1 MSIENMLSTLTQA
14 EKLAAIDFLWRD
26 LAANPAELTSPDW
39 HGDVLRARIENPSDK
54 ARMTVDAAIDG
65 VKERLNARRTKG

>member
-26 LAANPAELTSPDW
+26 LAAKPAKLLSPDW
-39 HGDVLRARIENPSDK
+39 HGDVLQARMENPSSK
-54 ARMTVDAAIDG
+54 PRLAVDAAIDA
-65 VKERLNARRTKG
+65 VKERLNARRTQG